1 MKISI
6 AVMAHPKR
14 MVEAAELM
22 TQILEYPFCDYRLIT
37 DATNT
42 EWATGKRALQVGIG
56 MGDWHVVIQ
65 DDAILTPNFYE
76 NIERAITALQ
86 QRTLISLYTGTSRPI
101 PGRVKAAVD
110 RAPDGS
116 FLRFMQLMWGVGIV
130 LPTSH
135 IEPMLE
141 FVEDIDLQYDNKIGE
156 FYCRQGLPVYYTV
169 PSLVDHNDDMPSL
182 LPGHGRAI
190 NHEARKAHRL
200 AGGLL
205 DWTNTE
211 RFI

>member
-6 AVMAHPKR
+6 AIMAHPKR
-14 MVEAAELM
+14 MVEAASLM
-22 TQILEYPFCDYRLIT
+22 TELLEYPFCDYRLIT
-37 DATNT
+37 DADNS
-42 EWATGKRALQVGIG
+42 EWKTGKRALQVGIG
-56 MGDWHVVIQ
+56 VGEWHVVIQ

-76 NIERAITALQ
+76 NIERAITALDQ
-86 QRTLISLYTGTSRPI
+86 KTLISLYTGTSRPI
-101 PGRVKAAVD
+101 PGRVSAAVK
-110 RAPDGS
+110 AMPDGS
-116 FLRFMQLMWGVGIV
+116 FLRFMQLMWGVGLVI
-130 LPTSH
+130 PSDH
-135 IEPMLE
+135 IAPMLE

-169 PSLVDHNDDMPSL
+169 PSLVDHNDDIDSL

-200 AGGLL
+200 AGVLIE
-205 DWTNTE
+205 WTNKE